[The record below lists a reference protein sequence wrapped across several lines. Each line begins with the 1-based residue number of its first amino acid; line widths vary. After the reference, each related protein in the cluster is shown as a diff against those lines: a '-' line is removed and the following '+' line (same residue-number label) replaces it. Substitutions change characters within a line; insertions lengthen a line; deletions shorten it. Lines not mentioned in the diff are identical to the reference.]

1 MFLVPHHCLWLLHR
15 SIKLSYWHRMRN
27 YQWRITDET
36 RTIAGFECKKAV
48 TKICDSVYV
57 VAFYT

>member
-1 MFLVPHHCLWLLHR
+1 
-15 SIKLSYWHRMRN
+15 MRN